1 MEFYLLASCM
11 ELERSQNVQGSAALK
26 VIFLP
31 MRALCLPGTHTHVHH
46 QLTRGRPKAE
56 ARDLSRGVFF
66 ISTLPRTAPKACLLI
81 TPGLNFF
88 MYKFLRGSMNLATRK
103 NLEKSFLVIAAPSHP
118 QVISKEFFSLLN

>member
-1 MEFYLLASCM
+1 MEFYLLAGCM

-31 MRALCLPGTHTHVHH
+31 MRALCLPGTHSHVHH

-66 ISTLPRTAPKACLLI
+66 ISALPRTAPKACLLT

-88 MYKFLRGSMNLATRK
+88 MYKFLFGSMNLATRR
-103 NLEKSFLVIAAPSHP
+103 NLEKSFLVIAALPTPS
-118 QVISKEFFSLLN
+118 